1 MEVSAHSGARP
12 EHAIWQGSICSR
24 SGKSR
29 KYPDLRKYTGYG
41 TVTGL
46 CGANCSHEFF
56 PYFEGSARAWSKAD
70 LAEMNKPVYEWQGKQ
85 LTKYEANQVQRGI
98 ERNIRKYKRKV
109 AACQGAG
116 EDESGAAAK
125 VREWQQR
132 QREFLAAT
140 GLKRQ
145 TVREQVAGFGRAEN
159 GVVTKAVNALEKQRK
174 SDILK
179 ENIRIAGNLAKT
191 AKIHL
196 IPTEINVAALGFD
209 DKHINSEREHK
220 VSEAQAKQWIK
231 GAEISVTVWN
241 GKYERYYGYNGAV
254 YVDLNIGRIRTAFS
268 SEEYDENTEAL
279 MEVVRNGKL

>member
-1 MEVSAHSGARP
+1 
-12 EHAIWQGSICSR
+12 
-24 SGKSR
+24 
-29 KYPDLRKYTGYG
+29 
-41 TVTGL
+41 
-46 CGANCSHEFF
+46 
-56 PYFEGSARAWSKAD
+56 
-70 LAEMNKPVYEWQGKQ
+70 MNKPVYEWQGKQ